1 MLIRESGRFPLAGA
15 AARRHA
21 RPHASRQRAPRRTS
35 VLRNY
40 VLVSR
45 YVCEEK
51 NEKNEKKKEGRKEE
65 RR

>member
-1 MLIRESGRFPLAGA
+1 MIIRESARFPLAGA

-21 RPHASRQRAPRRTS
+21 RPRASRQRAPRRTS

-51 NEKNEKKKEGRKEE
+51 NEKKKEGRKEE